1 MRAEKFY
8 LGIDTGGTHTDAVVF
23 DPELNSVVITAKA
36 ETTHHDLA
44 IGISEVLEKLARLD
58 CPGGLSAIGRI
69 HLSTTLATNAIAENK
84 GRRVGLILMG
94 YDQEQAEV
102 GRLVAELPQVSPVFV
117 DGSHD
122 YYGVENEPLDKAAL
136 LSAVEEL
143 EPEVTGWAVS
153 GFFSVK
159 NPAHEMEAAGLIRSL
174 SSKPVTMGRD
184 LTGRLDAMRRAATA
198 ALNAGLVGIIGSLL
212 DAVNTSALKVGLKA
226 RLMVVKGDGSLVSEE
241 WARTKPIET
250 VVSGPAA
257 GLVGARLL
265 SRGFLNKDERNFW
278 VLDVGG
284 TTSDLA
290 LVKNGLPAVN
300 PNGARVGEWET
311 MTLAV
316 ETRTRGLGGDSLVA
330 FEKGRIVLG
339 PRRVLPLCRLARR
352 WPKVV
357 DQLRGQK
364 ELGTPATVA
373 GCFFVPGTPPDP
385 GLSRDEQDII
395 KAMEPPRL
403 PI

>member
-250 VVSGPAA
+250 LVSGPAA
-257 GLVGARLL
+257 GLVGAGLL
-265 SRGFLNKDERNFW
+265 SPGLWNTDERNF
-278 VLDVGG
+278 LDLDGGG
-284 TTSDLA
+284 TTS
-290 LVKNGLPAVN
+290 
-300 PNGARVGEWET
+300 
-311 MTLAV
+311 
-316 ETRTRGLGGDSLVA
+316 
-330 FEKGRIVLG
+330 
-339 PRRVLPLCRLARR
+339 
-352 WPKVV
+352 
-357 DQLRGQK
+357 
-364 ELGTPATVA
+364 
-373 GCFFVPGTPPDP
+373 
-385 GLSRDEQDII
+385 
-395 KAMEPPRL
+395 
-403 PI
+403 

>member
-136 LSAVEEL
+136 L
-143 EPEVTGWAVS
+143 
-153 GFFSVK
+153 
-159 NPAHEMEAAGLIRSL
+159 
-174 SSKPVTMGRD
+174 
-184 LTGRLDAMRRAATA
+184 
-198 ALNAGLVGIIGSLL
+198 
-212 DAVNTSALKVGLKA
+212 
-226 RLMVVKGDGSLVSEE
+226 
-241 WARTKPIET
+241 
-250 VVSGPAA
+250 
-257 GLVGARLL
+257 
-265 SRGFLNKDERNFW
+265 
-278 VLDVGG
+278 
-284 TTSDLA
+284 
-290 LVKNGLPAVN
+290 
-300 PNGARVGEWET
+300 
-311 MTLAV
+311 
-316 ETRTRGLGGDSLVA
+316 
-330 FEKGRIVLG
+330 
-339 PRRVLPLCRLARR
+339 
-352 WPKVV
+352 
-357 DQLRGQK
+357 
-364 ELGTPATVA
+364 
-373 GCFFVPGTPPDP
+373 
-385 GLSRDEQDII
+385 
-395 KAMEPPRL
+395 
-403 PI
+403 